1 MTEQQRGDATPR
13 HRHSSLPMLDRR
25 AALKLFASGAALAL
39 ASCGR
44 PAEEVVPYVEMP
56 ERLVPGVPLRFA
68 TALPLAGYGRGV
80 IVTSIEGRPIKIDGN
95 PRHPA
100 SLGSTDVFAEASV
113 LSLYDPDRSKAPR
126 RGAEIPDWSAFE
138 AALLARLEEER
149 ARQGAG
155 LAIFTARVTSP
166 TLASQ
171 IGALQKSLP
180 QAKWYRADP
189 IEDDATRN
197 GATLAF
203 GRNISALPR
212 FADAQVALMLDAD
225 PIGPGPAQIRFARD
239 VTGARQSRAAG
250 DFLRIYA
257 VEPSWTLTGALA
269 DHRIALRPELI
280 RNIAIVVAR
289 ELGAT
294 VPNAES
300 PCRATLST
308 LRACGSKTI

>member
-1 MTEQQRGDATPR
+1 MQHRAPTFILAHARPPGCAEIVCERRRVGSGLVRPPSRRNRALCRDAG
-13 HRHSSLPMLDRR
+13 
-25 AALKLFASGAALAL
+25 SGW
-39 ASCGR
+39 SR
-44 PAEEVVPYVEMP
+44 
-56 ERLVPGVPLRFA
+56 GVPLRFA

-126 RGAEIPDWSAFE
+126 RGAEFQTG
-138 AALLARLEEER
+138 ARLRPRCWRVSKKQR

-171 IGALQKSLP
+171 IDALQKSLP

-203 GRNISALPR
+203 GRNICRAAALCGCAGC
-212 FADAQVALMLDAD
+212 ADARCRSD
-225 PIGPGPAQIRFARD
+225 RSRS
-239 VTGARQSRAAG
+239 GAN
-250 DFLRIYA
+250 
-257 VEPSWTLTGALA
+257 P
-269 DHRIALRPELI
+269 
-280 RNIAIVVAR
+280 
-289 ELGAT
+289 
-294 VPNAES
+294 
-300 PCRATLST
+300 
-308 LRACGSKTI
+308 LRA

>member
-13 HRHSSLPMLDRR
+13 HRHSSSPMLDRR

-166 TLASQ
+166 PSPARS
-171 IGALQKSLP
+171 AHCKSLCR
-180 QAKWYRADP
+180 K
-189 IEDDATRN
+189 RN
-197 GATLAF
+197 GIAPIRLRTTRRAT
-203 GRNISALPR
+203 
-212 FADAQVALMLDAD
+212 
-225 PIGPGPAQIRFARD
+225 
-239 VTGARQSRAAG
+239 
-250 DFLRIYA
+250 
-257 VEPSWTLTGALA
+257 
-269 DHRIALRPELI
+269 ALRW
-280 RNIAIVVAR
+280 RSA
-289 ELGAT
+289 AT
-294 VPNAES
+294 S
-300 PCRATLST
+300 PRCRA
-308 LRACGSKTI
+308 LRMRGLR